1 MRKRHTLKNEWLF
14 GAGASGIILGYT
26 GLLIYYAVWAP
37 SIISQ
42 APLATELQRDVF
54 THVEDNILTFF
65 NSSKAQV
72 SVMGYSI
79 SQELAGKPDTWDSMQ
94 ALQSELWGT
103 LRGTAGL
110 GSVIFQSTSN
120 LSVSYFTQAGPISEF
135 SRETNDSDSLHQYD
149 VDSLGHRTSRILPDT
164 VAPAFFDRSWYKL
177 AAQGS
182 PGPVVSSVVG
192 LLGRPLLLFSVAV
205 RDNTSLRGVVALSY
219 PVQELQSFVEP
230 LNNVAT
236 VYLLNG
242 GSIRLI
248 ASIPSTINNFANATD
263 SDSSLVATSAGELY
277 ESLLDG
283 DDHHGQLRIN
293 GNRYFYGIRK
303 LATDYNVTIVALI
316 PRSHYF
322 ANIDKS
328 KNITIAILV
337 TAIALWILFASLVG
351 LILYRLRKHGRNNEN
366 RADHEARMHK
376 EKQRMMARL
385 SHEMRTPM
393 AVMIGML
400 EVMHSECSNDEQRG
414 HVILLQKISDD
425 MMQLLDGLLMLAKA
439 EAGKSNVENQA
450 FNLRTELA
458 TALESISPL
467 TTSRGIHLKF
477 EYGSDLGQDF
487 LGDRR
492 KIRQVVDNLL
502 SNAAKFTDRGSI
514 SVIVSKGRFVP
525 PHTQFVDVRVADTG
539 CGIPDNRLEDIFLE
553 FVQVDQA
560 ARTRYG
566 GSGLGL
572 SIVRSLCKLMGGDVE
587 IEHSSPE
594 GTCFH
599 FWLQLNSLASFRKS
613 ETVIKTY
620 EAPSPLLG
628 LHVLVAEDTRLLCKL
643 IERLLQKEG
652 ASVTLTADGVEV
664 VETYQANPTT
674 FSAILMDLQMPRMDG
689 YEATRKIRALEAE
702 GALPGKIPIIA
713 LTAHAMDS
721 DEEQCRKVGMDDYI
735 RKPIDKQTIISTLLR
750 KTRGVANSPRSYVL
764 SPLSRN

>member
-14 GAGASGIILGYT
+14 GAGASGIIFAYT
-26 GLLIYYAVWAP
+26 SLLIYYAVWAP

-42 APLATELQRDVF
+42 APLATELQHDALN
-54 THVEDNILTFF
+54 HVEDNILTFF
-65 NSSKAQV
+65 NSSKARV
-72 SVMGYSI
+72 SVMGYAI

-94 ALQSELWGT
+94 TLQSELWGT
-103 LRGTAGL
+103 LRGTAGV
-110 GSVIFQSTSN
+110 GSTVFQSTSN
-120 LSVSYFTQAGPISEF
+120 LSISYFTQNGPIIEF
-135 SRETNDSDSLHQYD
+135 TRETNDSGSLHQYD
-149 VDSLGHRTSRILPDT
+149 VDSFGHRAGRILPDT
-164 VAPAFFDRSWYKL
+164 VTPPFFDRSWYKL

-182 PGPVVSSVVG
+182 PNPVVSSVIG

-205 RDNTSLRGVVALSY
+205 HDNTSLRGVVALSY
-219 PVQELQSFVEP
+219 PVQELQSFVER
-230 LNNVAT
+230 LDNVAT

-248 ASIPSTINNFANATD
+248 APIPSTINNFANATD
-263 SDSSLVATSAGELY
+263 SDSSLVATSAHELY
-277 ESLLDG
+277 GSLLDS
-283 DDHHGQLRIN
+283 DDHQGQLRID
-293 GNRYFYGIRK
+293 GTRYFYGIRK

-322 ANIDKS
+322 AGIDKS
-328 KNITIAILV
+328 RKITIAIFV
-337 TAIALWILFASLVG
+337 TAIALWILFASMVA
-351 LILYRLRKHGRNNEN
+351 LILYRLHKHGRHSKN
-366 RADHEARMHK
+366 RAEHEARMHK

-393 AVMIGML
+393 AIMIGML
-400 EVMHSECSNDEQRG
+400 EVMHSECGSQEQRG

-450 FNLRTELA
+450 FNLLTELE
-458 TALESISPL
+458 TALKSISPL
-467 TTSRGIHLKF
+467 TNSRSIQLRF
-477 EYGSDLGQDF
+477 EYEGDLDHNF

-492 KIRQVVDNLL
+492 KIRQVIDNLL
-502 SNAAKFTDRGSI
+502 SNSAKFTDQGSI
-514 SVIVSKGRFVP
+514 SVLVGKGRFVP

-539 CGIPDNRLEDIFLE
+539 CGIPENRLEDIFLE

-560 ARTRYG
+560 TRTRYG

-599 FWLQLNSLASFRKS
+599 FWLQLNCMSSFRKS

-620 EAPSPLLG
+620 EAPNPLQG
-628 LHVLVAEDTRLLCKL
+628 LHVLVAEDTRLLSKL
-643 IERLLQKEG
+643 IERMLKKEG
-652 ASVTLTADGVEV
+652 ADVTLTADGVEV
-664 VETYQANPTT
+664 VEAYHANSTT

-702 GALPGKIPIIA
+702 GALPGRIPIIA

-721 DEEQCRKVGMDDYI
+721 DEEQCRKVGMDDYL
-735 RKPIDKQTIISTLLR
+735 RKPSDRRIIVATLLR
-750 KTRGVANSPRSYVL
+750 RCQGIDSPRTPTSTYGFTF
-764 SPLSRN
+764 